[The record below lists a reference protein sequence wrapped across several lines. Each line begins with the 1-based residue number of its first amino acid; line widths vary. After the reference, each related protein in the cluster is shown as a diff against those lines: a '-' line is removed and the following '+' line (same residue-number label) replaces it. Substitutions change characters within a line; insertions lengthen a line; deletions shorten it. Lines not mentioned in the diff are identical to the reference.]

1 MTLLLLPEPAD
12 DELEARHMPTMN
24 SYDSF
29 RVRLGTMVANFEA
42 DQARTCLP
50 WGQTIGPSVKPRS
63 RKLTH
68 SYGTLLDQV

>member
-29 RVRLGTMVANFEA
+29 RVRPRYDGGKFRGRSSSYVSAMGSDNW
-42 DQARTCLP
+42 P
-50 WGQTIGPSVKPRS
+50 IGE
-63 RKLTH
+63 T
-68 SYGTLLDQV
+68 QI